1 MLENAQVEV
10 RVACK
15 DRTFYKLTRDCPSS
29 REVYEEVEKN
39 PSSVQTIVS
48 RHFVM
53 ELLVQL
59 LTCLDP
65 KTTNWSL
72 LMMVRCALFHGSQ
85 LLNRVGFALFHLL
98 QVIN

>member
-65 KTTNWSL
+65 KTTKL
-72 LMMVRCALFHGSQ
+72 VIAYDGALCLIPW